1 MLGHFVNI
9 LPVQSNTSTSL
20 FAITLVLRTI
30 MIILREFAMGDMMIQ
45 LLIFLTNCQTKR
57 IMKPV
62 FEEMQNIPPHPL
74 P

>member
-1 MLGHFVNI
+1 
-9 LPVQSNTSTSL
+9 
-20 FAITLVLRTI
+20 
-30 MIILREFAMGDMMIQ
+30 MIILKLNATREFAMGDMMIQ
-45 LLIFLTNCQTKR
+45 LLIFLTNCRTKR